1 MGLTLRDHLQHEEW
15 SAVARDTDTQSHFDG
30 RFFCGLFLRFVVDSS
45 LLPAHAVRVLSYWSG
60 IDGGCDLGAW
70 LRGVRRDI
78 EAFAALDLRLNL
90 N

>member
-1 MGLTLRDHLQHEEW
+1 MITYSTKNGRL
-15 SAVARDTDTQSHFDG
+15 SVAIADTQSHFDG

-45 LLPAHAVRVLSYWSG
+45 LLPPHAVRVLSYRSG
-60 IDGGCDLGAW
+60 IDRGCNFGAR

-78 EAFAALDLRLNL
+78 EAFAALELRLNL